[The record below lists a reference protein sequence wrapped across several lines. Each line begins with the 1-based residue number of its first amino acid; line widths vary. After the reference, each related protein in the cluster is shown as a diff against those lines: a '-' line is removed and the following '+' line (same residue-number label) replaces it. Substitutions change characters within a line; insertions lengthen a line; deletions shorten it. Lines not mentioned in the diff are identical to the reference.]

1 MRVGGSLKNN
11 YFSTIEE
18 FKETQPARVLMVSA
32 LKEIM
37 PSKGN
42 LFGFVLSIV
51 LALLFSIIIGK
62 SNDTVILA
70 KEVASTLINIQLAIF
85 GCVFAVY
92 SILLAFLSDGYMK
105 RLSKIKGSNKTSMLK
120 QSTTYYE
127 SVLFLYFI
135 NIGFTGMILLLCS
148 CLNPYFRLT
157 SSVEFDTI
165 FAMLLLMIYFGFSF
179 RVFYELKSTIY
190 NTIVLFR
197 ASISYK
203 FIDFVYEDSNN
214 EKEEDEKEKIFN
226 DGK

>member
-1 MRVGGSLKNN
+1 MRVGGSLKEYYYN
-11 YFSTIEE
+11 TIKE
-18 FKETQPARVLMVSA
+18 FMETQPAWALMVSA

-42 LFGFVLSIV
+42 LFGFVLSVV
-51 LALLFSIIIGK
+51 LALLFSIIIGI
-62 SNDTVILA
+62 SNDTVMLV
-70 KEVASTLINIQLAIF
+70 KEATSILINIQLAVF

-92 SILLAFLSDGYMK
+92 SILLAFFSDRYMK
-105 RLSKIKGSNKTSMLK
+105 RLSRIDASKNTSMLK
-120 QSTTYYE
+120 RCTKYYE

-148 CLNPYFRLT
+148 CLDPCFRLT

-165 FAMLLLMIYFGFSF
+165 FTFLLLLIYFGFSF

-197 ASISYK
+197 VSISYK
-203 FIDFVYEDSNN
+203 FIDFANEDSAN
-214 EKEEDEKEKIFN
+214 ETKESEEEKIIN